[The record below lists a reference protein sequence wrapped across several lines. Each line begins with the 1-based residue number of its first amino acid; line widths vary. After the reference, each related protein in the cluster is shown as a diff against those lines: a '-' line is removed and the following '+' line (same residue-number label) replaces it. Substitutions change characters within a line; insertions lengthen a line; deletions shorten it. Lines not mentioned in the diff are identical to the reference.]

1 MPKRV
6 LCLIF
11 SFVFSFIFFFST
23 EEIFAEVYRGAE
35 CRKLSDD
42 ISVIFLETNKS
53 DNIFVTLCL
62 SAGHSDDVEK
72 SGKAELFG
80 NIFKN
85 KLEKEMNRNS
95 QGYNVEMTSFIG
107 QEQSLFSFYGKR
119 IDLPFHIKCIS
130 RNFYGLEISDEELT
144 KEKEKIATKFNSW
157 IALDKNKLR
166 REALRS
172 LYWHDG
178 FGKPFSV
185 EELNSITVDDLK
197 QFREKNYTNN
207 RVTLIISGYIKNKN
221 EITKIIEENF
231 SNNKKSEIKRLREP
245 AHHDATV
252 NFEMTGSQVKFP
264 YVEIYWR
271 LPNYR
276 GEKSVYDD
284 AESFR
289 TISPIAL
296 EIFLIY
302 LKPELEKSLVKELG
316 IASSVTFDYSFWNY
330 SEGNLRISIAL
341 NERKYS
347 KEIEFAILNEIKR
360 LAYEV
365 DEWKLAVARKRLY
378 KSADVFNYRADVI
391 DTMNWLSEKLGVG
404 YDYKFLKEYG
414 DSIKNFKLETAR
426 KDIVKFFKNEP
437 EVISVLNPEEK
448 NNVI

>member
-1 MPKRV
+1 MLKKF

-11 SFVFSFIFFFST
+11 FFFIG
-23 EEIFAEVYRGAE
+23 EISAEVYRGVE
-35 CRKLSDD
+35 SRKLSNG

-62 SAGHSDDVEK
+62 SAGRSDDAEK
-72 SGKAELFG
+72 SGKAELIG
-80 NIFKN
+80 NIFKQ
-85 KLEKEMNRNS
+85 KLEKEMNKNS

-130 RNFYGLEISDEELT
+130 RNFYSLEISDEELT
-144 KEKEKIATKFNSW
+144 KEKEKIENKFNQW
-157 IALDKNKLR
+157 LMLDKNKLR

-178 FGKPFSV
+178 FGKPFFV
-185 EELNSITVDDLK
+185 EELNSISVDDLE

-207 RVTLIISGYIKNKN
+207 RITLIISGYIKNKD
-221 EITKIIEENF
+221 EIAKIIEENF
-231 SNNKKSEIKRLREP
+231 SNNRKSEIKRLKEP

-252 NFEMTGSQVKFP
+252 SFEMTSSQVKFP

-289 TISPIAL
+289 TASPLAL
-296 EIFLIY
+296 EIFFIY
-302 LKPELEKSLVKELG
+302 LKTELEKSLVNELK

-330 SEGNLRISIAL
+330 AEGNLRISVAL
-341 NERKYS
+341 NESKYS
-347 KEIEFAILNEIKR
+347 KETEFAILSEIKKA
-360 LAYEV
+360 AYEIN
-365 DEWKLAVARKRLY
+365 EQKLVAARKELQ
-378 KSADVFNYRADVI
+378 KSANVFNYLVDVI
-391 DTMNWLSEKLGVG
+391 DTMNWLSEKIGVG
-404 YDYKFLKEYG
+404 YDYEFLKEYG
-414 DSIKNFKLETAR
+414 NSIKNFKLETAR
-426 KDIVKFFKNEP
+426 KDIVKFFKKEP
-437 EVISVLNPEEK
+437 EVISVLNPEGEK
-448 NNVI
+448 